1 MMFGDM
7 GHGSIFLA
15 LGIFLTLFNN
25 QLKGGALNFA
35 LFLRYLFL
43 LMGIMAFYSGFIYN
57 EWFALPVEFFDSCYL
72 QDNRMQWNATEIETS
87 GGATTIQGDYVYI
100 RKSFDCNYP
109 FGQDPA
115 WSLTSNKLNFVN
127 NVKMK
132 MAVIMG
138 VIHMSLGVFI
148 KGTNAVYF
156 RKYVDLWTEVITGMI
171 ILLGLFGWMDALIIG
186 KWFHRIDIE
195 DTTPSQDIPSNRLY
209 YDTDDE
215 MMKKEDKNYILKYAG
230 DVANENTPS
239 VIQIM
244 IV

>member
-1 MMFGDM
+1 
-7 GHGSIFLA
+7 
-15 LGIFLTLFNN
+15 
-25 QLKGGALNFA
+25 
-35 LFLRYLFL
+35 
-43 LMGIMAFYSGFIYN
+43 
-57 EWFALPVEFFDSCYL
+57 
-72 QDNRMQWNATEIETS
+72 
-87 GGATTIQGDYVYI
+87 
-100 RKSFDCNYP
+100 
-109 FGQDPA
+109 
-115 WSLTSNKLNFVN
+115 
-127 NVKMK
+127 

-195 DTTPSQDIPSNRLY
+195 DTTPSQDISSNRLY